1 MIKNK
6 EFFSSI
12 ANELTIPRNVSP
24 KFNGLYFWGVDNLY
38 PYKLLEAYYNSP
50 THQSLVKN
58 KVNGIMGEGIKVEN
72 EENYKEYLKF
82 GNKDL
87 NTIAENIA
95 FDLVLF
101 GGFSMKVVRSLDTRF
116 VHVDNLDYSG
126 LRFSSN
132 IDDDGNVKEIIFS
145 RDWKNTALKENRK
158 RVYDLY
164 DINAV
169 QDVSAFV
176 YMKEL
181 KGGER
186 YPNPSYIAAME
197 SILSEHEVQLF
208 HLRNLQNNYSPTMII
223 KLKAQMPDEDY
234 RIFKSQLEAKY
245 KSADS
250 AGGVLLLAGENP
262 ETTPDIEFVTPVMQD
277 TIYIAQMEQ
286 IKQSI
291 LTAHQV
297 TNPSIGGLPSQGA
310 FSSGEEIRISYDL
323 FDRTVISPLRNTVV
337 NALNTI
343 FNNSDWNIGNIELVP
358 TNYDLTQVNNTN
370 NQDQTIV
377 NQ

>member
-1 MIKNK
+1 MSKNK

-12 ANELTIPRNVSP
+12 ANELIIPRNVSP
-24 KFNGLYFWGVDNLY
+24 KYNGIYFWGTDNFY
-38 PYKLLEAYYNSP
+38 PYKLLEAYLNSP
-50 THQSLVKN
+50 THQSLVKT
-58 KVNGIMGEGIKVEN
+58 KVNGIMGEGIKVDN

-164 DINAV
+164 DMNAV

-181 KGGER
+181 KGGDR

-234 RIFKSQLEAKY
+234 KIFKQQLESKY
-245 KSADS
+245 KSADN

-291 LTAHQV
+291 LSSHQC